1 MTPFRKCI
9 PFNFG
14 NHKKYIDQICL
25 KKNTLKGNAIFSVT
39 HNFSRSVY
47 TPTPLM
53 CHSLLITLQLLSI
66 HLKSNLSVISCG
78 LPTIGMLYKTFFI
91 HLKSNLGVISC
102 GLPMIGMLYKTFY
115 TFSFGFLNY
124 TFP

>member
-1 MTPFRKCI
+1 
-9 PFNFG
+9 
-14 NHKKYIDQICL
+14 
-25 KKNTLKGNAIFSVT
+25 
-39 HNFSRSVY
+39 
-47 TPTPLM
+47 
-53 CHSLLITLQLLSI
+53 
-66 HLKSNLSVISCG
+66 VIICG